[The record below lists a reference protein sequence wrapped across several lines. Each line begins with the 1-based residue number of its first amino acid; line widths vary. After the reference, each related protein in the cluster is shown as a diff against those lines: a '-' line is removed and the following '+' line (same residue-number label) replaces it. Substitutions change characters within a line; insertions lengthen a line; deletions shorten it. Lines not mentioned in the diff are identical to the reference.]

1 MADRKTNS
9 QMSDLEAGNLIQS
22 MLLGTAPRFTEQEI
36 SMMNTDM
43 RTPAQKYQDSRL
55 ELAMM
60 NANTGQKIT
69 RPRIAPRFAAEMADK
84 AMREGY
90 DPSPDV
96 GSVRGVA
103 NNPVSQAA
111 GNVGFAAQRFGKN
124 IQQAGP
130 IGLLAGLGIED
141 AGNRVQKAAYGESDF
156 YDPAMIMLDATTVIP
171 SMYMSRGMMSAMKDK
186 DRNSMLWR
194 QVFGE

>member
-1 MADRKTNS
+1 MEN
-9 QMSDLEAGNLIQS
+9 MSDQEASNFIEM
-22 MLLGTAPRFTEQEI
+22 MLTGQMPRFTQKEI
-36 SMMNTDM
+36 ESMNTDM
-43 RTPAQKYQDSRL
+43 RTPAQKHQDSRL

-60 NANTGQKIT
+60 NANIGQKIT
-69 RPRIAPRFAAEMADK
+69 KPRIAPRFAAEMADK
-84 AMREGY
+84 TMREGY

-96 GSVRGVA
+96 GSIKGVA

-111 GNVGFAAQRFGKN
+111 GNAAFAAQRFGKN

-130 IGLLAGLGIED
+130 IGLLAGLGIQD
-141 AGNRVQKAAYGESDF
+141 AGNRLQKAAYGESDW
-156 YDPAMIMLDATTVIP
+156 YDPAMIMLDATTMIP